1 MSVYIIYAREDHV
14 VAHAVATQLA
24 ERGISVWFDHRQHS
38 EGSGLRARLE
48 KKMREARLVVFVMT
62 PASAESVYCGDELQH
77 AEKLDKEIVAA
88 IPAPLPQEFKAPS
101 AAIAENLFFYDDA
114 SLRGSGF
121 EASMRRLVAIHM
133 SASGAPDVEPRNPR
147 IDAVGAIRNFAKVFE
162 GVHLYRRLPLVLTI
176 LLSTA
181 LLFHVI
187 FQPPSL
193 TLVLLLSLAII
204 AATAWRFWREAKRER
219 VPIGTVWARS
229 RVAWAS
235 LALLIPV
242 SVGYTLHRQSHE
254 GPARVLV
261 QLDAPVSAVAAGQ
274 SADGRQ
280 LVAVATFAGELRMGD
295 PDDTSSLL
303 AVQIPDGADRP
314 VTQLLVRP
322 GVYRDV
328 QGARVFVNS
337 PAVIAVRR
345 EEILTWTGEAEPRT
359 IWTGEGVP
367 LVALDEGQRLIVVET
382 RPLRRGEARYEALS
396 RVWAQNESSNGIS
409 FDTAMSLTGRI
420 NNFTFAISLVDA
432 QASAIEA
439 VHFQQGP
446 TLPTALAVSG
456 QGLEVQLAI
465 GGSEGE
471 LVACAQRGNNVA
483 TTTPQDTYPEGLY
496 FACSNPVASGTS
508 SPITAITLDGNAATT
523 RHRDGSVVA
532 WTQSGATWS
541 PDTEDGS
548 PGSADEPAAPDPS
561 SGDSLAALPGSD
573 IKLASFRDHAPEIA
587 RLPDGRIIAG
597 GWDGR
602 VMIVDPEAAG
612 AMAQADPAAWIA
624 SLWAPVGDTA
634 RTMFANIPGL
644 GSSNMWE
651 RLPASDRAVNV
662 GHNPDTPTDVWFA
675 VGSIIAMPKEDFTE
689 AAVAPGA
696 TTSDGQP
703 FPDAVLNRRRLNVE
717 SALAARERVASVL
730 ERLGLSGIV
739 TPNESGTIRGTLGV
753 SPTRQP
759 SRQQRVVAPE
769 QPNDYQEQS
778 NDPDVQAIAPPV
790 QTNRPAQTNA
800 PRPTTTGPAQ
810 TSAPAT
816 GTSEPAQAAA
826 APEPEPIR
834 RRAFP
839 TSRDMRSLFALEE
852 DCPTTVSSAQLQSDP
867 VLATVCAASRFRQS
881 GLYQSVDFDYIA
893 RPAQAA
899 PGFSVS
905 AAIRDQ
911 WALGA
916 GPGGANLSNLHAS
929 ASSESPAGVV
939 VVALID
945 TGLAMDHPAVKG
957 AAWLA
962 PGYDMVSDPLMA
974 NDGDGRD
981 SNPDDPGDRCNTD
994 DPRSSD
1000 SLHGTHVAGL
1010 VAAAGVAGMKIV
1022 PVRALGRC
1030 GGRLSDINDAILW
1043 AAGAIPT
1050 RDVQGNE
1057 AWNTNPANIINLS
1070 FEFPVACP
1078 ASLQNAIDRAVAA
1091 GAVVVAAAGNG
1102 GRGATMWSPGGCE
1115 NVVSVGA
1122 TDARG
1127 APAAY
1132 SNFGSMVAFYAP
1144 GGDLSRD
1151 DNGDGVKDGVVS
1163 WGEGGARCIDVLTGE
1178 PRNDCRHAM
1187 TAGTSNA
1194 AALATGALAI
1204 LKSKNPAATPSELR
1218 AQLSASTRTSCV
1230 AHPNPRHRRACVGP
1244 AGGPVRL
1251 LGGEKVE
1258 PAPGSGAA
1266 SAENEPQRGL
1276 RRVPAMPPE
1285 TVVAF
1290 ATSSGRVAQEGIYA
1304 PILAEELSR
1313 PNVDIAQVLTR
1324 TRSRVVERSDTRQ
1337 QPEFTSNL
1345 SENLCLGC
1353 AATGP
1358 RLALVIAQAN
1368 YSDISRIAKAGEEA
1382 GMMADVLTKLG
1393 FDVLFV
1399 RDQSRVGL
1407 DEAFRQFA
1415 TRVNSTGPETTAFV
1429 YYTGHGVQ
1437 YQSSNYMLGTDAR
1450 LTSEVDL
1457 AIYGVNLADQIA
1469 LFREPSARLVFV
1481 LDASRDA
1488 PPVAA
1493 SR

>member
-77 AEKLDKEIVAA
+77 AEKLDKQIVAA

-114 SLRGSGF
+114 SLPGSGF

-133 SASGAPDVEPRNPR
+133 SASGAPDLEPRNPR

-242 SVGYTLHRQSHE
+242 SVGYTLHRQSHD

-261 QLDAPVSAVAAGQ
+261 QLGAPVSAVAAGQ

-432 QASAIEA
+432 QASAIA
-439 VHFQQGP
+439 AAHFQQAP

-483 TTTPQDTYPEGLY
+483 TTTPQGTYPEGLY

-523 RHRDGSVVA
+523 RHLDGSVVA

-541 PDTEDGS
+541 LDTEDGS

-651 RLPASDRAVNV
+651 RLSAADRAIAIDR
-662 GHNPDTPTDVWFA
+662 NPRPQSEAWFA
-675 VGSIIAMPKEDFTE
+675 IGSVIAMPREDFTE
-689 AAVAPGA
+689 AAIEPDA
-696 TTSDGQP
+696 TTTDGQP
-703 FPDAVLNRRRLNVE
+703 LPDAVLNRRRLNVDSAVEARDRLGQRLE
-717 SALAARERVASVL
+717 SQ
-730 ERLGLSGIV
+730 GLSGIV
-739 TPNESGTIRGTLGV
+739 TPNPSGTITTTIGV
-753 SPTRQP
+753 DPTRWQ
-759 SRQQRVVAPE
+759 SRTQPE
-769 QPNDYQEQS
+769 QQQ
-778 NDPDVQAIAPPV
+778 NDPDQQANDPDTYAPPQGINPPAPRQGTTPTLR
-790 QTNRPAQTNA
+790 QTPSTGSRLPGATAAA
-800 PRPTTTGPAQ
+800 PRPATPPAIPPR
-810 TSAPAT
+810 TRSLGSAD
-816 GTSEPAQAAA
+816 
-826 APEPEPIR
+826 I
-834 RRAFP
+834 
-839 TSRDMRSLFALEE
+839 RSLFAAEAEVGCLA
-852 DCPTTVSSAQLQSDP
+852 DYTPAQLQADP
-867 VLATVCAASRFRQS
+867 AVATACIVQQLRQS
-881 GLYQSVDFDYIA
+881 GDYQYAEFDYIA

-899 PGFSVS
+899 PALGVS
-905 AAIRDQ
+905 SAMRDQ
-911 WALGA
+911 WAYGA
-916 GPGGANLSNLHAS
+916 GPGGSNLFNLRWSEPAASNSAS
-929 ASSESPAGVV
+929 ANGV

-945 TGLAMDHPAVKG
+945 TGLALDHPAVNG

-962 PGYDMVSDPLMA
+962 AGYDMVSDPLMA
-974 NDGDGRD
+974 NDSDGRD
-981 SNPDDPGDRCNTD
+981 SNPDDAGDRCNTE
-994 DPRSSD
+994 DPRSAD

-1010 VAAAGVAGMKIV
+1010 VAAAGVANLKVV

-1030 GGRLSDINDAILW
+1030 GGKLSDINDAILW
-1043 AAGAIPT
+1043 AAGIIPA
-1050 RDVQGNE
+1050 RDVEGSE
-1057 AWNTNPANIINLS
+1057 VWNASPADIINLS

-1078 ASLQNAIDRAVAA
+1078 GSLQNAIDQAVAT

-1102 GRGATMWSPGGCE
+1102 GRDAALWSPGGCN

-1122 TDARG
+1122 SDARG

-1132 SNFGSMVAFYAP
+1132 SNFGAGITLYAP

-1163 WGEGGARCIDVLTGE
+1163 WGEGGTRCVDAITGE
-1178 PRNDCRHAM
+1178 ARTECRHVM
-1187 TAGTSNA
+1187 SAGTSNA
-1194 AALATGALAI
+1194 AALATAALAI
-1204 LKSKNPAATPSELR
+1204 LKAKNPAAPNGDLV
-1218 AQLSASTRTSCV
+1218 AQLAISTRESCI
-1230 AHPNPRHRRACVGP
+1230 AHPNLRNRRACIS
-1244 AGGPVRL
+1244 ATGGPVRV
-1251 LGGEKVE
+1251 LGAAVANKSASRAGE
-1258 PAPGSGAA
+1258 PQQGLATTRAPGRETLVAFAA
-1266 SAENEPQRGL
+1266 SAGSYSEQG
-1276 RRVPAMPPE
+1276 A
-1285 TVVAF
+1285 
-1290 ATSSGRVAQEGIYA
+1290 YA
-1304 PILAEELSR
+1304 PILAEELAR
-1313 PNVDIAQVLTR
+1313 PNTDILQVFQR
-1324 TRSRVVERSDTRQ
+1324 TEARVLRASGGRQ
-1337 QPEFTSNL
+1337 LPEFSSRL
-1345 SENLCLGC
+1345 SRKLCLSC

-1358 RLALVIAQAN
+1358 RVALVIAQAK
-1368 YSDISRIAKAGEEA
+1368 YTSGSIMPLARAADEGAAMAEA
-1382 GMMADVLTKLG
+1382 LRRLG
-1393 FDVLFV
+1393 FDVVFV
-1399 RDQSRVGL
+1399 RDQSRTNL
-1407 DEAFRQFA
+1407 LTQFQQLS
-1415 TRVNSTGPETTAFV
+1415 TRVRAAGPDAVAFV
-1429 YYTGHGVQ
+1429 YYAGHGLH
-1437 YQSSNYMLGTDAR
+1437 YEEADYLLGTDADVGSQADIA
-1450 LTSEVDL
+1450 LSGVDL
-1457 AIYGVNLADQIA
+1457 ADLIA
-1469 LFREPSARLVFV
+1469 LLGADSATSVFV
-1481 LDASRDA
+1481 IDASRSL
-1488 PPVAA
+1488 PPIAG